1 MAALNWPTWRGSAAA
16 ARRTHNSKAVGS
28 IPTPATTIERK
39 INHPSISSVPMFNP
53 FKKKPKAEIPKPGTP
68 FENKGNHM
76 ILPAF
81 VFGGIQYYKFAN
93 EWNLP
98 FERMTAVL
106 NIQHELTLG
115 LDVNLLD
122 ACVATAK
129 AALDQGKLSQAFKAL
144 DILDQARQWPV
155 DADAVYRLAAVAFF
169 DENENPYGYDAVYA
183 ADKVKRWRT
192 ADIDGEQLRAF
203 FLSLSPNEY
212 MGYFEAMSNDL
223 STYLAAQRKQKKS
236 WIGSLLNLWPSAS
249 PNNKWRAYMLQ
260 ELETLRELTHSAPGA
275 TTTTSSI
282 ETH

>member
-1 MAALNWPTWRGSAAA
+1 ML
-16 ARRTHNSKAVGS
+16 
-28 IPTPATTIERK
+28 
-39 INHPSISSVPMFNP
+39 NP
-53 FKKKPKAEIPKPGTP
+53 FKKKPNTEIPQPGTP

-81 VFGGIQYYKFAN
+81 VFDGVQYYKFAN

-122 ACVATAK
+122 ACVASAK
-129 AALDQGKLSQAFKAL
+129 AALEQGKMSQAFKAL
-144 DILDQARQWPV
+144 DIIEQARQWPV

-169 DENENPYGYDAVYA
+169 DANENPYGYDAVYA
-183 ADKVKRWRT
+183 TDKITRWRT
-192 ADIDGEQLRAF
+192 ADVSGEQLHAF

-212 MGYFEAMSNDL
+212 MGCFEAMSNDL
-223 STYLAAQRKQKKS
+223 NTYLAAQRKQKKT
-236 WIGSLLNLWPSAS
+236 WYASLLNLWPSAS
-249 PNNKWRAYMLQ
+249 PSNKWKAYMLQ
-260 ELETLRELTHSAPGA
+260 DLETLRTLTRLAHGD
-275 TTTTSSI
+275 TTTTSST